1 MKGNKLMLCIKKAI
15 VSMTLLVITTSV
27 TAKTSQAFIDGE
39 QLFRTAGGYGCSTCH
54 GMFAQGGGNIG
65 GNIRGKTLED
75 LNVRLDNEPTM
86 KLLSNALTTDDRRVL
101 AYYLEALGRLP
112 LVEWTIDDK
121 ATDVEISI
129 NQGTL
134 SQLVIF
140 NKRLEPVS
148 LSIAPISG
156 AKDITINPYETK
168 AYEWKPESGV
178 IELNH
183 KQSKIKIHVQ

>member
-27 TAKTSQAFIDGE
+27 TAKTSQAFIDGK
-39 QLFRTAGGYGCSTCH
+39 QIFRTAGGYGCSTCH
-54 GMFAQGGGNIG
+54 GMFAQGGGNVG

-75 LNVRLDNEPTM
+75 INLRLDNEPTM

-101 AYYLEALGRLP
+101 AYYLETLGQLP

-129 NQGTL
+129 NQGVP

-140 NKRLEPVS
+140 NKRLEPIS

-156 AKDITINPYETK
+156 ATDITINPYETK
-168 AYEWKPESGV
+168 AYEWKPKLGV
-178 IELNH
+178 IELSH